1 MNQLLLFARWGVG
14 EVLIVIAIL
23 VLLFGDKKTWHLI
36 KRTTRTWVTTIRT
49 RRCKPDA

>member
-23 VLLFGDKKTWHLI
+23 ALLFGDKKTWYLI
-36 KRTTRTWVTTIRT
+36 KRTTHSLVTTIRT
-49 RRCKPDA
+49 RRRKPDA